1 MGYKITEYTKRKA
14 DKLGVQIKN
23 SKNKSKKI
31 DIFKKEKK
39 IASIGALG
47 YDDYPTYIKK
57 KGKDYADKRRK
68 LYKIRHQ
75 KDRTKKG
82 TPSWYADNLLW

>member
-57 KGKDYADKRRK
+57 KRKR
-68 LYKIRHQ
+68 LC
-75 KDRTKKG
+75 
-82 TPSWYADNLLW
+82 